1 MNKKGSKFWFGTF
14 FLLNFCYNGK
24 ICLLRGLTPGGD
36 CGIRDAELRL
46 LTLLLINKN
55 INI

>member
-24 ICLLRGLTPGGD
+24 ICLLRVLTQGGD

-46 LTLLLINKN
+46 LTFIIIIN
-55 INI
+55 